1 MIDITQFVLLTV
13 IVSLSVVLLII
24 GIHVI
29 GILKELKISVQKTNK
44 IIGDFGTVSE
54 SIAKPTE
61 AASNFL
67 MNLRGNSF
75 VSSIVKMVVKRKLKK
90 AANEDE

>member
-13 IVSLSVVLLII
+13 VVSLSVVLLII

-29 GILKELKISVQKTNK
+29 GILKELRVTVQKSNK
-44 IIGDFGTVSE
+44 IIDDCGTVSE

-61 AASNFL
+61 AASHFL
-67 MNLRGNSF
+67 MNIRGNSL
-75 VSSIVKMVVKRKLKK
+75 VSSIVKMAVKRKLKK